1 MFSSEFDKFFRIV
14 GFFAEHLWAAVPLT
28 LKSIV
33 SQMVNHILKILQHLL
48 QDSYSVSDHFGML
61 STKELNVN

>member
-14 GFFAEHLWAAVPLT
+14 GFFAEHLWAAVPLI

-61 STKELNVN
+61 SIKELNVN